1 MIAQSTRM
9 TLITAILIIIIAFL
23 FSHTADFLKVDDKS
37 RENDLEAKKKN
48 RGNLQPS
55 PYELCATPW
64 QHPPVV
70 TPIKLY

>member
-37 RENDLEAKKKN
+37 RENDLEAKK
-48 RGNLQPS
+48 RTGGISSLLPMSYVQRLGS
-55 PYELCATPW
+55 IL
-64 QHPPVV
+64 
-70 TPIKLY
+70 L